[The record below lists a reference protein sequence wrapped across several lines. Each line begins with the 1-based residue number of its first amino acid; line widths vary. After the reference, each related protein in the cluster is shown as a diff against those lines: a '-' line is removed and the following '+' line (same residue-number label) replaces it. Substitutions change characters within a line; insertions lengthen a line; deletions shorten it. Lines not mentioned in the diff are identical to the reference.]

1 MVTPNIALRGTNNM
15 TFWTDQISC
24 FSKNVKFLMVR
35 KIDRFPT
42 QGKPL
47 RTNAPALWGL
57 TKWQMPGGMVT
68 LGVTRAISVNFMDLK
83 HKLIS
88 GKYYRGAKRSKLLF
102 TVSRGFPK
110 HNWKVLFCFREKIT
124 NWSRTLPE
132 YGVDKMESGN
142 SKHDNAL
149 VISFPN
155 GGTLGHLWGNCS
167 LHGNFATNSNHYGWG
182 FMPQLSGKI
191 WGLAYM
197 HTDTL
202 EDDKRDMHLP
212 WKLGGILMLINRLVL
227 HKVHYLVFVESM

>member
-110 HNWKVLFCFREKIT
+110 QYNWKVLFCFREKIT

-149 VISFPN
+149 VWSASPMGAPWAICGGIVVFM
-155 GGTLGHLWGNCS
+155 GTLQQILTTMVGDLCPNSQGKFGDLPTCTQTPLKMINEICTY
-167 LHGNFATNSNHYGWG
+167 HGN
-182 FMPQLSGKI
+182 
-191 WGLAYM
+191 
-197 HTDTL
+197 L
-202 EDDKRDMHLP
+202 EEF
-212 WKLGGILMLINRLVL
+212 WC
-227 HKVHYLVFVESM
+227 